1 MEKKIKRLDATDE
14 RQYMIHEEYEVYEK
28 QGAPIGAATF
38 HYHNF
43 YEIIYVLEGTYSSMV
58 ENQTYDLKKGDF
70 LLIDIN
76 VMHRYNQVDIE
87 KHKDSK
93 RIILWVT
100 PGMLQHLSESDM
112 DFAAY
117 FHEGKGRVYHF
128 PVYYEELLRGYLL
141 KLALK
146 EVVSEE
152 LQGSKTV
159 ADRGFLTLFFMYLC
173 NLCAKEEYSLM
184 EDNVTFHPLVE
195 QVNRYVE
202 EHIGE
207 PILVDQLAE
216 YIHMSKYHFLRKFK
230 EITGVTVHGFI
241 NHKKMIRAAE
251 LLWQGKPV
259 GTVSQET
266 GFTEYTV
273 FLRNFK
279 KAFGVVP
286 GQYLQFYGKS
296 I

>member
-100 PGMLQHLSESDM
+100 PGMLQHLSEADM
-112 DFAAY
+112 DFTAC
-117 FHEGKGRVYHF
+117 FRKGKGRVYHF

-173 NLCAKEEYSLM
+173 NLCTKEEYSLM

-202 EHIGE
+202 KHIGE

-266 GFTEYTV
+266 GFAEYTV

-286 GQYLQFYGKS
+286 RQYLQYYGKS
-296 I
+296 V